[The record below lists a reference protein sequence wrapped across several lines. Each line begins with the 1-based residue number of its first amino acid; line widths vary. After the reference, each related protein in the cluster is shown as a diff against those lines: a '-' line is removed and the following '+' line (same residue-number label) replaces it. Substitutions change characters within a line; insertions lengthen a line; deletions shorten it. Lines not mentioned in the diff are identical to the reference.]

1 MIAPL
6 RIVFKIRFQNIGKK
20 EDFKDKKHHEQL
32 DQNNQ
37 PDLLAPFGH

>member
-6 RIVFKIRFQNIGKK
+6 RIGFKIRFQNIGKK
-20 EDFKDKKHHEQL
+20 ENLKDKKHHEQF

-37 PDLLAPFGH
+37 PDLFPPEGH